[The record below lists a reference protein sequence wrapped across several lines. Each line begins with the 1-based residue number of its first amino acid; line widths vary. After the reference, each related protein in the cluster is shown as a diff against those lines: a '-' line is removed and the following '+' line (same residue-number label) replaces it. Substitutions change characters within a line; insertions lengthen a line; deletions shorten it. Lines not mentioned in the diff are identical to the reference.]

1 MRKIFFVS
9 FLVAC
14 VLFVSLGVAFPLG
27 ESRIG
32 RVEKGKTL
40 DSSLPGRLSRGTLL
54 PPVGSSGNSGNVSG
68 LTLGGSGGRVTDT
81 NTGTQAPSNTQTGIN
96 APSEI
101 PINLGLNLN
110 LFGLSIDGQEILQ
123 GNSLTSTQL
132 VLLSQNASA
141 DLVALNIATVVQNN
155 FQIGI
160 NVNFSPMITV
170 VFVDNSW
177 TVVTETPSL
186 PAELEGGGN
195 V

>member
-1 MRKIFFVS
+1 MFF
-9 FLVAC
+9 F
-14 VLFVSLGVAFPLG
+14 SLGVAFPLG

-68 LTLGGSGGRVTDT
+68 LTLGGSGGKVTDT
-81 NTGTQAPSNTQTGIN
+81 STGTQAPSNTQTGIN
-96 APSEI
+96 VPSEI
-101 PINLGLNLN
+101 PMNLGLNLN
-110 LFGLSIDGQEILQ
+110 LFGLSIDGQGVLQ

-132 VLLSQNASA
+132 VLLSQSASA

-160 NVNFSPMITV
+160 NVNFSPVITIV
-170 VFVDNSW
+170 PV
-177 TVVTETPSL
+177 
-186 PAELEGGGN
+186 
-195 V
+195 